1 MKQKRVEKGEKYWC
15 VGEDMNPL
23 EAVCG
28 ENWALDV
35 LRFEAGNCYT
45 DYHECY
51 VMCGKLRAVLAGA
64 DVIQLPSEREIN
76 QESVWNAYDHDGD
89 LERIDCEAERFVD
102 GVNWLKTKI
111 VKLYENITSYIESS
125 MVQYD

>member
-1 MKQKRVEKGEKYWC
+1 MERVDKGEKYWC

-35 LRFEAGNCYT
+35 LRLKAGNCYT

-51 VMCGKLRAVLAGA
+51 VICGKLRAVLAGA
-64 DVIQLPSEREIN
+64 DVIQIPSGAEILDAA
-76 QESVWNAYDHDGD
+76 EEHVEACDEDGCPYAD
-89 LERIDCEAERFVD
+89 VEDAKAAFGN
-102 GVNWLKTKI
+102 GVYWLMSKI
-111 VKLYENITSYIESS
+111 IK
-125 MVQYD
+125 

>member
-1 MKQKRVEKGEKYWC
+1 MEKKRVEKGEKYWC

-35 LRFEAGNCYT
+35 LRFKAGNCYT

-51 VMCGKLRAVLAGA
+51 VMCEKLRAVLNGA
-64 DVIQLPSEREIN
+64 DVIEMPPKCEIVKMANEWEIN
-76 QESVWNAYDHDGD
+76 TTYASADSGSFIE
-89 LERIDCEAERFVD
+89 
-102 GVNWLKTKI
+102 GVEWLKSKI
-111 VKLYENITSYIESS
+111 FK
-125 MVQYD
+125 

>member
-1 MKQKRVEKGEKYWC
+1 MERVEKGEKYWC

-35 LRFEAGNCYT
+35 LRLKAGNCYT

-64 DVIQLPSEREIN
+64 DVIQMPSEKEIK
-76 QESVWNAYDHDGD
+76 QAAYISDSDFEDSQFSG
-89 LERIDCEAERFVD
+89 FKS
-102 GVNWLKTKI
+102 GVEWLKSKI
-111 VKLYENITSYIESS
+111 IK
-125 MVQYD
+125 

>member
-1 MKQKRVEKGEKYWC
+1 MEKKRFEKGEKYWC

-35 LRFEAGNCYT
+35 LRFEADNCYT

-51 VMCGKLRAVLAGA
+51 VMCGKLRAVLKGS
-64 DVIQLPSEREIN
+64 DVIEMPESNEVDMIQREI
-76 QESVWNAYDHDGD
+76 G
-89 LERIDCEAERFVD
+89 LEVGGEDEELVGAASLGAIRMI
-102 GVNWLKTKI
+102 NWLIDKI
-111 VKLYENITSYIESS
+111 VK
-125 MVQYD
+125 

>member
-1 MKQKRVEKGEKYWC
+1 MEQKIVEKGEKYWC

-23 EAVCG
+23 EAVYG

-35 LRFEAGNCYT
+35 LRLEAGNCYT

-64 DVIQLPSEREIN
+64 DVIQMPSEDEIWKEANARYPRRWSGDREN
-76 QESVWNAYDHDGD
+76 GEKFDA
-89 LERIDCEAERFVD
+89 F
-102 GVNWLKTKI
+102 
-111 VKLYENITSYIESS
+111 
-125 MVQYD
+125 